1 MKIEI
6 GTERPANFNEYWP
19 GQYEIFSHFEYVTG
33 IPHVLFAVTTFKEN
47 GLSNVNFHSW
57 SSFQGDGDGFF
68 AILAGLYQHTHAF
81 ADILRSGE
89 FCVNF
94 LAARHYDA
102 LERTIRH
109 NECDSDE
116 FRTGGFTEEKAAAV
130 NAPRIA
136 EAFLTLE
143 CRKEKVLDLSGA
155 GKTALVIGRVLHAA
169 AEEKFAHGLDDK
181 YGSDGFMFNIHAP
194 IDLITGE
201 GNRGGIGTIKLER
214 IIE

>member
-47 GLSNVNFHSW
+47 GLPNVNFHSW

-94 LAARHYDA
+94 LAAAITMRSNEPSDTTNAIRMNSEPAVSRKKRPPPSTHRALRRHFS
-102 LERTIRH
+102 R
-109 NECDSDE
+109 
-116 FRTGGFTEEKAAAV
+116 
-130 NAPRIA
+130 
-136 EAFLTLE
+136 
-143 CRKEKVLDLSGA
+143 LSA
-155 GKTALVIGRVLHAA
+155 GRRRCSTCPEQGRPHL
-169 AEEKFAHGLDDK
+169 
-181 YGSDGFMFNIHAP
+181 
-194 IDLITGE
+194 
-201 GNRGGIGTIKLER
+201 
-214 IIE
+214 